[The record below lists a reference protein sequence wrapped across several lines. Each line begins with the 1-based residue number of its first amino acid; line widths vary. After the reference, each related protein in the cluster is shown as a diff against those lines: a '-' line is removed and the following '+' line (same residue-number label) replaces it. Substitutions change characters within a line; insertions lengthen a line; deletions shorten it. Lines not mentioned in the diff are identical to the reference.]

1 MAIGWSFPFI
11 IAPLIGM
18 QFYIISEHKVTRLL
32 KKLPKY
38 SSLLSND
45 EADGWIIGWPFIG
58 YIFTTEKDGGKQ
70 IQLYLFT
77 TKKYFAAKIKEIST
91 NIDNEENNITRNN
104 MIINQNISKIKIL
117 DREGTYSWF
126 HYSKRITSEMQ
137 SFIARDSQQL
147 IINNIMEY
155 YKKNRNAVIL
165 LHGEKGIGK
174 SMIPILLAKEFANLD
189 INKKNQDKNKKC
201 KQKQLIKDKK
211 RIIKNEVELLNKIGK
226 LPHELIDY
234 IYLFVTPKI
243 KYNLSY
249 YFQLYKKYIID
260 YNLNH
265 HDCIYKDFKKFE
277 YCTYDKT
284 SIPLQYMLKSIPI
297 NILQKYI
304 YMGSPLK
311 YFSIAFPEEG
321 NICDYILLNYHLN
334 KPVNEKYKDYIFE
347 IIDLLS
353 YFVTRTNEYSHS
365 YENIECKKYYK
376 FKEYELISKKI
387 ILSIIYL
394 YNKYG
399 NVLPISYYPIL

>member
-1 MAIGWSFPFI
+1 MN
-11 IAPLIGM
+11 
-18 QFYIISEHKVTRLL
+18 K
-32 KKLPKY
+32 
-38 SSLLSND
+38 N
-45 EADGWIIGWPFIG
+45 
-58 YIFTTEKDGGKQ
+58 KQ
-70 IQLYLFT
+70 
-77 TKKYFAAKIKEIST
+77 A
-91 NIDNEENNITRNN
+91 
-104 MIINQNISKIKIL
+104 
-117 DREGTYSWF
+117 
-126 HYSKRITSEMQ
+126 
-137 SFIARDSQQL
+137 
-147 IINNIMEY
+147 
-155 YKKNRNAVIL
+155 
-165 LHGEKGIGK
+165 
-174 SMIPILLAKEFANLD
+174 
-189 INKKNQDKNKKC
+189 KNKKC
-201 KQKQLIKDKK
+201 KQKQRIKEKK

-284 SIPLQYMLKSIPI
+284 SKPLQHMLKGIPI

-304 YMGSPLK
+304 YLGSPLK

-334 KPVNEKYKDYIFE
+334 KPDTEKYKDYIFE

-353 YFVTRTNEYSHS
+353 YFVTRTNEYSRI
-365 YENIECKKYYK
+365 YKNIECNEYYK
-376 FKEYELISKKI
+376 FKEYELIAKKI

-399 NVLPISYYPIL
+399 NGSIIK